1 MPFTGCM
8 DNFLDL
14 YPEDKISSANF
25 PENEAE
31 VKLLLNGVYSQ
42 LRETT
47 VFDQGLFGF
56 GVTDG
61 ATPKDVYKRQYPYRL
76 SKLITR
82 RLSSCSVNI
91 SISY

>member
-1 MPFTGCM
+1 MKHLLICCLSFILCMPFTGCM

-47 VFDQGLFGF
+47 VFDPGFFGF

-61 ATPKDVYKRQYPYRL
+61 ATPNAF
-76 SKLITR
+76 SWGTE
-82 RLSSCSVNI
+82 
-91 SISY
+91 